1 MTWFDFLQL
10 VGGVILALGYI
21 PQISQLLRTK
31 SCGDL
36 NLKTY
41 LYLSLGI
48 GMMEIY
54 AFDLYRNGNGHM
66 FLVTNSLSFALVG
79 LVSFLIIRYR
89 LLEYNRIMREQNR
102 DLITR
107 NAYFVTKW
115 EDGSKI
121 ITPCE
126 VNVKTKEVT
135 KITKAPYDIDS
146 NLESEAVILYDSE
159 YEVYTVDEHTSK
171 RMVDIEDDWV
181 PW

>member
-1 MTWFDFLQL
+1 MTFYDFLQL
-10 VGGVILALGYI
+10 IGGIILALGYI
-21 PQISQLLRTK
+21 PQICQLLRTK

-41 LYLSLGI
+41 LYLCLGI

-54 AFDLYRNGNGHM
+54 AIDLYKNGNGHM
-66 FLVTNSLSFALVG
+66 FLVTNSISFALVA
-79 LVSFLIIRYR
+79 LISFLIIKYR
-89 LLEYNRIMREQNR
+89 LQEYNRIIKEKNK
-102 DLITR
+102 DLITHHS
-107 NAYFVTKW
+107 YFVTKW
-115 EDGSKI
+115 ADGSKI

-126 VNVKTKEVT
+126 VNIKTKEVT